1 MCVIL
6 VLTNAQRFSF
16 LQRQIAVA
24 SEASATPN
32 ADVDIHPRYYSSL
45 CVHNIIQEEEEEK
58 KQHILIGMLSSS
70 AILR

>member
-32 ADVDIHPRYYSSL
+32 ADVDIHPRYYYSSSV
-45 CVHNIIQEEEEEK
+45 CAHIQEEEEEEKK
-58 KQHILIGMLSSS
+58 KQHILIGML
-70 AILR
+70 

>member
-32 ADVDIHPRYYSSL
+32 ADVDIHPRHYSSSV
-45 CVHNIIQEEEEEK
+45 CAHIIIQEEEEEK
-58 KQHILIGMLSSS
+58 KKQHILIGML
-70 AILR
+70 

>member
-32 ADVDIHPRYYSSL
+32 ADVDIHPRYYSSSV
-45 CVHNIIQEEEEEK
+45 CAHIQEEEEEEK
-58 KQHILIGMLSSS
+58 KQHILIGML
-70 AILR
+70 